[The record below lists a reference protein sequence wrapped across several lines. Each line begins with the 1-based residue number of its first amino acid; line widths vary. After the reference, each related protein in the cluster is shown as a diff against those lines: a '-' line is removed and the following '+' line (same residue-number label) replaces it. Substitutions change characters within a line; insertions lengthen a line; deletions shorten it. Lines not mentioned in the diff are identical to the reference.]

1 MGSPDDGSIVPLQDI
16 RLLEEGRKRDKRYR
30 LIAMVTLLTNES
42 PTSSS
47 EAGDA
52 RVVSSNVVMPTY
64 KAMPKWKAYVMVS
77 GRGLSLSGF
86 KDGSRG
92 GVVDSSMKAKTVLE
106 DSLKD
111 KFHERS

>member
-1 MGSPDDGSIVPLQDI
+1 
-16 RLLEEGRKRDKRYR
+16 
-30 LIAMVTLLTNES
+30 MVTLLTNES
-42 PTSSS
+42 PTLSSK
-47 EAGDA
+47 AGDA
-52 RVVSSNVVMPTY
+52 RVADTDGVMPTY

-106 DSLKD
+106 DSLND
-111 KFHERS
+111 KPHERSQLEHSTATLRLGSRSPCESLVHAKNTSQ

>member
-1 MGSPDDGSIVPLQDI
+1 MDPSFLIQDI
-16 RLLEEGRKRDKRYR
+16 RLFGEGRKRYERHR
-30 LIAMVTLLTNES
+30 LNAMVTLLTNES
-42 PTSSS
+42 PTSSPK
-47 EAGDA
+47 AGDA
-52 RVVSSNVVMPTY
+52 HVVLANGVMPTY

-106 DSLKD
+106 DSLNGKP
-111 KFHERS
+111 HERS